1 MSYLIQPPSSQPGPQ
16 QQQQPTLGVVDSLVV
31 SELPGECKELDLLML
46 AQSYGRVKSCEIK
59 RDFRNHVIS
68 VYGILNYYTIESAE
82 AAYRALH
89 GASYMGKVLRA
100 SWMPRNQSNP
110 NLNNSSL
117 PQPTAKGS
125 RTAQVHISYLSKQLN
140 FIISEQF
147 LRDIFGN
154 FGNVL
159 EIALKKTCVDPEMSV
174 QNGYG
179 FVHYPLT
186 PEGINSALMAVQ
198 NLHQV
203 TINQITFDCSVSN
216 QLNQILMSME
226 RNNQRNN
233 NFQQQPSNFNRGRGS
248 MFPQQDIGHGGGRGS
263 SFAVN
268 RGPYIRSME
277 YSNPRGLNYPS
288 SAGVAGP
295 FHSHHGALPHQMH
308 GSDPSFD
315 SGALGKSS
323 TYLQQQP
330 VPMPP
335 QQSNNYSNVPPP
347 STYAMPP
354 ASSPRDQLYHTKSFS
369 NMDYRAVPP
378 PPSASMSNLESTY
391 ATQSRHIPNNINE
404 MFPANVED
412 DLSERLSDSRLS
424 DNLSRASASDGG
436 FGMAGNVANS
446 ATMGKSYVH
455 HVPSFNSDSSG
466 SVPTLNSAN
475 PSLTST
481 EFSTVLRDPYKKK
494 ILPTAT
500 ASYLSLPD
508 NMRVPNYDLLSP
520 KDEMNSPN
528 NHEPLSPSGDGI
540 HNNTNFVDGVKH
552 DGEVEINT
560 NNNNGTNPTSYSMW

>member
-1 MSYLIQPPSSQPGPQ
+1 
-16 QQQQPTLGVVDSLVV
+16 
-31 SELPGECKELDLLML
+31 
-46 AQSYGRVKSCEIK
+46 
-59 RDFRNHVIS
+59 
-68 VYGILNYYTIESAE
+68 
-82 AAYRALH
+82 
-89 GASYMGKVLRA
+89 
-100 SWMPRNQSNP
+100 
-110 NLNNSSL
+110 
-117 PQPTAKGS
+117 
-125 RTAQVHISYLSKQLN
+125 
-140 FIISEQF
+140 
-147 LRDIFGN
+147 
-154 FGNVL
+154 
-159 EIALKKTCVDPEMSV
+159 MSV

-226 RNNQRNN
+226 RNNHRNN
-233 NFQQQPSNFNRGRGS
+233 NFQQQPSNYNRGRGS
-248 MFPQQDIGHGGGRGS
+248 MYPQQDIGHGGGRGS

-268 RGPYIRSME
+268 RGPYVRPME
-277 YSNPRGLNYPS
+277 YSNTRGLNYPS
-288 SAGVAGP
+288 SADVSGP
-295 FHSHHGALPHQMH
+295 VHSLHGALPHQMH

-315 SGALGKSS
+315 SGALGKISS
-323 TYLQQQP
+323 FGHLTDNFNNFITGKSNTYLQPQP
-330 VPMPP
+330 IPMPP
-335 QQSNNYSNVPPP
+335 QQSNNYSNVRPP

-391 ATQSRHIPNNINE
+391 ATQSRPIPNNINE

-424 DNLSRASASDGG
+424 DNQSRASASDGG
-436 FGMAGNVANS
+436 FGIAGNVANA
-446 ATMGKSYVH
+446 ATMGRTYVH

-466 SVPTLNSAN
+466 SVPILNSAN

-481 EFSTVLRDPYKKK
+481 EFSTVVRDSYKKK
-494 ILPTAT
+494 ILPTVT
-500 ASYLSLPD
+500 SSYLSLPD

-520 KDEMNSPN
+520 KDELNSPI
-528 NHEPLSPSGDGI
+528 NHEPISPSGDRI
-540 HNNTNFVDGVKH
+540 QNNTNLVDGVKH
-552 DGEVEINT
+552 EGEVEINN